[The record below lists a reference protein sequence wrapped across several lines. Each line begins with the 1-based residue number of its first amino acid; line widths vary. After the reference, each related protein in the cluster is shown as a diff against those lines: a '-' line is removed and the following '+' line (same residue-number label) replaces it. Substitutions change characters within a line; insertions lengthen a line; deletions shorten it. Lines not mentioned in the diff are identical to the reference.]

1 MGTKREIVEELD
13 TMDGFE
19 RVRLADVADVVRGV
33 TYKKDDATE
42 KPTKGLIPILRA
54 NNIQDGT
61 LELDG
66 DLVYV
71 PRDLVSD
78 EQVLRKGDIVIAT
91 SSGSKDLVGKAAPM
105 REDWHGSFGAF
116 CAVVRPRKEIH
127 PLYLVHFLG
136 SPEYKDLIR
145 DKALGVNINNLRRG
159 DLEDLQI
166 PLAPLPEQRRIV
178 SAIETQL
185 GRLDAAAA
193 RLHVAKAKLKR
204 YKQAVLKA
212 AVEGE
217 LVELEVRLSRGSKF
231 EHASELLKI
240 KDDNS
245 EGQKRR
251 AGRMWGSG
259 HVPVLTDEER
269 DRLPEGWA
277 WTKVRALGYSPEDAV
292 QVGPMSMKSE
302 DFRDDGTPVLNVG
315 CVKWGEFDETK
326 LNYLPEAKA
335 REFERY
341 RIKPGDVLFTRSG
354 TVGRCA
360 VAQAHQ
366 DGWLMTFHLLRARTN
381 PKKCLPDYLRTVFEG
396 APHIL
401 RQTKD
406 ASIGS
411 TRAGF
416 NTNLLAELDVPL
428 PPMREQVRIVA
439 AVEQSMERIRDIDTT
454 LDAQLM
460 QSTRLRQAVLKRA
473 FEGRLV

>member
-1 MGTKREIVEELD
+1 MEAELENKTWLAQAGWRDSTLGEACELIMGQSPPSSAYNDKGNGLPFFQGKTEFGDLHPVAVKWCTAPNKIAEPGDVLLS
-13 TMDGFE
+13 
-19 RVRLADVADVVRGV
+19 VRAPVGPTNLADQQCCIGRGLSAVR
-33 TYKKDDATE
+33 
-42 KPTKGLIPILRA
+42 PL
-54 NNIQDGT
+54 NGT
-61 LELDG
+61 LSKFVLYYLRSIEAQIDELG
-66 DLVYV
+66 TGTTFKA
-71 PRDLVSD
+71 VSGK
-78 EQVLRKGDIVIAT
+78 VLRE
-91 SSGSKDLVGKAAPM
+91 LP
-105 REDWHGSFGAF
+105 F
-116 CAVVRPRKEIH
+116 
-127 PLYLVHFLG
+127 
-136 SPEYKDLIR
+136 
-145 DKALGVNINNLRRG
+145 
-159 DLEDLQI
+159 

-178 SAIETQL
+178 QAIETQL
-185 GRLDAAAA
+185 GRLDAAVA
-193 RLHVAKAKLKR
+193 RLQAAKARLKR

-231 EHASELLKI
+231 QHASELLKI
-240 KDDNS
+240 KDDYI

-259 HVPVLTDEER
+259 HVPNLTDEER

-277 WTKVRALGYSPEDAV
+277 WTKVRALGYSLEDAV

-315 CVKWGEFDETK
+315 CVKWGEFDESK
-326 LNYLPEAKA
+326 LNYLPEEKA
-335 REFERY
+335 SEFDRY
-341 RIKPGDVLFTRSG
+341 RIKQGDVLFTRSG

-396 APHIL
+396 APHII

-439 AVEQSMERIRDIDTT
+439 AVEQSMERVREMDST
-454 LDAQLM
+454 LDAQLL
-460 QSTRLRQAVLKRA
+460 QAGRLRQAVLKRA

>member
-1 MGTKREIVEELD
+1 MEATMKKEKKGSDVEWQQLPLGEV
-13 TMDGFE
+13 FKPNRP
-19 RVRLADVADVVRGV
+19 RVSPA
-33 TYKKDDATE
+33 E
-42 KPTKGLIPILRA
+42 KPKLPFIGMEHVEAHTMKLLGTVPAASMKSSSVHFQPGDVLYGRLRPYLNKVYRPDFEGLCSAEFIVFPETKGVDSKYLQYFLNSNDFVA
-54 NNIQDGT
+54 FASHLN
-61 LELDG
+61 EG
-66 DLVYV
+66 D
-71 PRDLVSD
+71 
-78 EQVLRKGDIVIAT
+78 
-91 SSGSKDLVGKAAPM
+91 
-105 REDWHGSFGAF
+105 
-116 CAVVRPRKEIH
+116 RPRVDFKQI
-127 PLYLVHFLG
+127 
-136 SPEYKDLIR
+136 SPYPF
-145 DKALGVNINNLRRG
+145 
-159 DLEDLQI
+159 

-178 SAIETQL
+178 QAIETQL
-185 GRLDAAAA
+185 RRLDAAVA
-193 RLHVAKAKLKR
+193 RLQAAKARLKR

-231 EHASELLKI
+231 QHASELLKI
-240 KDDNS
+240 KDDYI

-259 HVPVLTDEER
+259 HVPNLTDEER

-277 WTKVRALGYSPEDAV
+277 WTKVRALGYSLEDAV

-315 CVKWGEFDETK
+315 CVKWGEFDESK
-326 LNYLPEAKA
+326 LNYLPEEKA
-335 REFERY
+335 SEFDRY
-341 RIKPGDVLFTRSG
+341 RIKQGDVLFTRSG

-396 APHIL
+396 APHII

-439 AVEQSMERIRDIDTT
+439 AVEQSMERVREMDST
-454 LDAQLM
+454 LDAQLL
-460 QSTRLRQAVLKRA
+460 QAGRLRQAVLKRA